1 MGFLLSAFDKPAKLT
16 AEIITAEIK
25 DIIFRIYSP
34 FLILSEFSMCLSKM
48 IVNYTIYI
56 YYVKRF
62 IKMSQTTLDIKEPGL
77 NVLPPGVERHVVN
90 AGGLTGLQIF
100 PDDEIEI
107 INEEG
112 NQICEIICFDKD
124 GKSEL
129 GILNQKENCKKSFI
143 KELLKGKDES
153 SLITNLQLKKR
164 NLDINKSKS
173 SILFDEQTPSGEK
186 IKIKSKDKCY
196 AIFAAPQ
203 NDMLVSEQ
211 NPSSDITIFIKRY
224 KILKDLSL
232 IHI

>member
-1 MGFLLSAFDKPAKLT
+1 MGFLLSAFDKLAKLT

-34 FLILSEFSMCLSKM
+34 FLILSAFSMCLSKM
-48 IVNYTIYI
+48 IVNYKIYI
-56 YYVKRF
+56 YYVERF

-129 GILNQKENCKKSFI
+129 GILNQKKIVKKV
-143 KELLKGKDES
+143 LLK
-153 SLITNLQLKKR
+153 NYLK
-164 NLDINKSKS
+164 
-173 SILFDEQTPSGEK
+173 EK
-186 IKIKSKDKCY
+186 MK
-196 AIFAAPQ
+196 A
-203 NDMLVSEQ
+203 L
-211 NPSSDITIFIKRY
+211 
-224 KILKDLSL
+224 
-232 IHI
+232 